1 MRWYAVFTQSR
12 MELWARSNLW
22 ERGFEVYLP
31 RYMRRRSHARKTD
44 MVAYPL
50 FPRYMFVKAD
60 LETSGQRAI
69 SSAPG
74 VIDIV
79 RMGSKPSA
87 VRNSIID
94 DIQGREDDSGYI
106 HLGRET
112 PFKAGDRVRVLAGSM
127 CDQVGLFEA
136 RTDQERVVILLN
148 LLGRQV
154 RVKMHSDD
162 LHREL

>member
-12 MELWARSNLW
+12 MEIWARSNLW

-50 FPRYMFVKAD
+50 FPRYMFVRAD

-69 SSAPG
+69 ASAPG
-74 VIDIV
+74 VVDLV
-79 RMGSKPSA
+79 RMGPKPSA
-87 VRNSIID
+87 VRTSIIE
-94 DIQGREDDSGYI
+94 DIRGREDEAGYI
-106 HLGRET
+106 HLGREI
-112 PFKAGDRVRVLAGSM
+112 PFKAGDRVRVLSGSM
-127 CDQVGLFEA
+127 CDQVGLFEK
-136 RTDQERVVILLN
+136 RTDQERVIILLN

-154 RVKMHSDD
+154 RVKLHSDD
-162 LHREL
+162 LHREF